1 MERAG
6 INPAVVSYGTA
17 INAAANYNSSSL
29 AVSLLDTMMTA
40 EEERVAAVAAAT
52 AAGSGGSGAA
62 AVAEGA
68 AAVERASVAPNDS
81 VFTSAL
87 KACENDPDDSAA
99 AAAAQRIV
107 DVMASVGV
115 EGMNEDLR
123 ARLGRQAKRML
134 GRDTSARDLETL
146 SKDEEALGMS
156 LKGRQSA
163 V

>member
-1 MERAG
+1 M
-6 INPAVVSYGTA
+6 
-17 INAAANYNSSSL
+17 
-29 AVSLLDTMMTA
+29 
-40 EEERVAAVAAAT
+40 
-52 AAGSGGSGAA
+52 
-62 AVAEGA
+62 
-68 AAVERASVAPNDS
+68 
-81 VFTSAL
+81 
-87 KACENDPDDSAA
+87 
-99 AAAAQRIV
+99 